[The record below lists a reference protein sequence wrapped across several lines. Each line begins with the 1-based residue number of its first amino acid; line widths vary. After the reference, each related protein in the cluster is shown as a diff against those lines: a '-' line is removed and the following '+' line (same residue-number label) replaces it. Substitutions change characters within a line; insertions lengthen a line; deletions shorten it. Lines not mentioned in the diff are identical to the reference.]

1 MPSCS
6 WFEITSACAVIHS
19 DEHTL
24 YSQIY
29 VHKNIYFVKK
39 KIYGYTTVYTARLS
53 DKTALHQR
61 SLLTSLRPVKSR
73 SKILLL
79 LMPAGSPVNTAAC
92 AYTLCLIEQARTVM
106 ADKERHFISGSSLIL
121 MKTSHLWGHADISQA
136 AVTLYCTSRDR
147 CCFTA
152 AFQSSFCPCCW
163 WQQIIPGGLF
173 DMHI

>member
-1 MPSCS
+1 MNMHCTHTRH
-6 WFEITSACAVIHS
+6 IGTNTYARLKKIQIHHI
-19 DEHTL
+19 HTL
-24 YSQIY
+24 AQ
-29 VHKNIYFVKK
+29 
-39 KIYGYTTVYTARLS
+39 LS

-79 LMPAGSPVNTAAC
+79 LMPAGSPVNTTAC
-92 AYTLCLIEQARTVM
+92 AYTLCVIEQVRTVM
-106 ADKERHFISGSSLIL
+106 ADKERHFISGSSFIL

-136 AVTLYCTSRDR
+136 AMTLYCSSRDR

-152 AFQSSFCPCCW
+152 AFQGSFCPCCW